1 MGISLLSFLLILIFI
16 IVLLIQGFFIV
27 PDDQVWLIS
36 FLGNRPQKG
45 VNPQHIVGSG
55 FLTSGPHWFL
65 LKNFLHKFIEPM
77 HSVPFNSYLFRHDGS
92 VEGKDMAKVE
102 LQNMIITLKAT
113 AIAKISD
120 NSNNLEDYWKA
131 HYIAA
136 QQDYV
141 QQTELILNSYVKT
154 IFQGQIYERDKNEQA
169 EFLRNN
175 PSYQADDFE
184 VTGISNIKQDRL
196 YKELGLQKVN
206 NILVPTPGSQIGSE
220 IVNKLRES
228 GLCLMELFIVDINPP
243 ESIDKAR
250 EERGRLSAEQNAKLD
265 ATKIQYEIVKEQNK
279 NLIESKIGEAIALR
293 TQRIGEA
300 KALRTQKLGEAK
312 ALRVQRT
319 GEAKALLIQSKGII
333 EAILEENTG
342 SGGSISEQ
350 ELFNI
355 LSKYPA
361 VAEVLGDK
369 AKFFF
374 QGGGDGLNIV
384 SQIIAALDSS
394 KDG

>member
-1 MGISLLSFLLILIFI
+1 LASVKTMEDLLKLGSSAAVGFKKGEAVKGKISVIKNKSIFI
-16 IVLLIQGFFIV
+16 DIGGKTDAVVL
-27 PDDQVWLIS
+27 
-36 FLGNRPQKG
+36 
-45 VNPQHIVGSG
+45 
-55 FLTSGPHWFL
+55 
-65 LKNFLHKFIEPM
+65 
-77 HSVPFNSYLFRHDGS
+77 
-92 VEGKDMAKVE
+92 GKEFEFVK
-102 LQNMIITLKAT
+102 
-113 AIAKISD
+113 
-120 NSNNLEDYWKA
+120 
-131 HYIAA
+131 
-136 QQDYV
+136 DYV
-141 QQTELILNSYVKT
+141 SDLKIGDEIEVQVKSPENDK
-154 IFQGQIYERDKNEQA
+154 GQILVSIRGAASGYGW
-169 EFLRNN
+169 
-175 PSYQADDFE
+175 SYFTE
-184 VTGISNIKQDRL
+184 KEKSGGEITVFG
-196 YKELGLQKVN
+196 KELNRGGVVVTAPFGFYGF
-206 NILVPTPGSQIGSE
+206 IPGSQIGSE